1 MDVRIVASPPG
12 PLVRGPRIPGPP
24 GIRFGTF
31 APVRGRPLS
40 LIAAG
45 LVLVGLDLRI
55 VHIDVFPDPAGWL
68 LVTLA
73 AARLALRW
81 PVVLGAVATVAS
93 LPDVALTYHYDDL
106 DPLTGEVV
114 VNGAGTGYD
123 QRLNFDRI
131 TDVRAPLAILALVA
145 GGLAL
150 CMVFVTLERRA
161 GLLGDR
167 RAATELV
174 GARLVLLLA
183 WVFPHLALMTLQ
195 WVGGDGLDPVW
206 NKGQELV
213 GMAGVAVVTAL
224 VAGAVVNRNRGWTA
238 TDDERR
244 SPWAEL
250 QSAQGA

>member
-1 MDVRIVASPPG
+1 
-12 PLVRGPRIPGPP
+12 
-24 GIRFGTF
+24 
-31 APVRGRPLS
+31 VRGRPLS

-55 VHIDVFPDPAGWL
+55 VHIDVFPDPVGWL

-81 PVVLGAVATVAS
+81 PVVLGGIATLAS

-114 VNGAGTGYD
+114 VNGAGTGYQ
-123 QRLNFDRI
+123 QRLAFDRI
-131 TDVRAPLAILALVA
+131 TDVRAPLTILALLA

-150 CMVFVTLERRA
+150 CLVLITLERRA
-161 GLLGDR
+161 ALLGDR
-167 RAATELV
+167 RAGTELL
-174 GARLVLLLA
+174 GARLLLLLA
-183 WVFPHLALMTLQ
+183 WVFPHVALMTLQ
-195 WVGGDGLDPVW
+195 WLGGEGLDPVW
-206 NKGQELV
+206 NEGQELV
-213 GMAGVAVVTAL
+213 GLAGTAVVAVL
-224 VAGAVVNRNRGWTA
+224 VVGAVVNRNRGWTA

-250 QSAQGA
+250 QDALRR